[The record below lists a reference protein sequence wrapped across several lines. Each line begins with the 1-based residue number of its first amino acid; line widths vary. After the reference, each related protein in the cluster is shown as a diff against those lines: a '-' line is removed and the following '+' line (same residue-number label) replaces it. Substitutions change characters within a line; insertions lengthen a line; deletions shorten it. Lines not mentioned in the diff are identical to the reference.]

1 MTFDILLWKV
11 TVMQI
16 LNALG
21 HLRLRRAWSRSSVVV
36 NFHSLLGL
44 RVYFHLE
51 FVKFL
56 EIIGVINFR
65 TFPRRRTLDW
75 KVIGRYWFGRFALL
89 FQVFIDL
96 VKMIDYFITAN
107 LVTWISGN
115 RYSHIDLSFRYPIR
129 SCLLFIFYTDSQIKF
144 LALMP
149 FPHLFMRLKGK
160 LHI

>member
-1 MTFDILLWKV
+1 MLAIPIERFVLFCLCFTGTASAIGLDNQSFIGFDPLFVGVVLRGHRNCIVAIDFQDILASHCEGVDSSHIHFMTFDILLRKV

-65 TFPRRRTLDW
+65 TFPRRRTLD
-75 KVIGRYWFGRFALL
+75 
-89 FQVFIDL
+89 
-96 VKMIDYFITAN
+96 
-107 LVTWISGN
+107 
-115 RYSHIDLSFRYPIR
+115 
-129 SCLLFIFYTDSQIKF
+129 
-144 LALMP
+144 
-149 FPHLFMRLKGK
+149 
-160 LHI
+160 